1 MPVFPLC
8 LPIFLARND
17 QVLPPSLGG
26 EMPSSGGTAA
36 EGRQMTSRCSE
47 DCEGRVKINLCY
59 CNSLPSGTFHG
70 PTRLFC
76 GPGHGHSAGLGARR
90 PLGADGF
97 FCLRAFHP
105 G

>member
-1 MPVFPLC
+1 
-8 LPIFLARND
+8 
-17 QVLPPSLGG
+17 
-26 EMPSSGGTAA
+26 
-36 EGRQMTSRCSE
+36 MTSRCSE
-47 DCEGRVKINLCY
+47 DCEGRVKINRCY

-97 FCLRAFHP
+97 FVCVFFILARASVSLSKRIF
-105 G
+105 GAFCCFSLLYLAVNAVLG